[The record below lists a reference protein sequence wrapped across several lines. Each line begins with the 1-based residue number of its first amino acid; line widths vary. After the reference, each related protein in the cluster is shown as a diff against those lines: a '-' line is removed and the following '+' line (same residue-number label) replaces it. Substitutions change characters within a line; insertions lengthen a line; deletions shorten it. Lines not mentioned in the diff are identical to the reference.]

1 MSIKQL
7 SLSLTPNFLRS
18 YVDRIQASPLGYRL
32 ARGAFWSLAGAA
44 ISRTLGLASSII
56 VARLIGKVG
65 FGELGIINS
74 TIGMLGPLAGFQMG
88 LTATKY
94 VAEFRNKDPLR
105 AGRIIALSNT
115 VALLTG
121 ILAALALVILAPW
134 IATNTLAA
142 PHLSD
147 LLQISSLIILFGVL
161 SGVQAGA
168 LAGFEAF
175 RTIAWVNLLGGVATF
190 PLIVG
195 GVYLGGLKGAVWG
208 MVLSTGLIWALHQ
221 WALHCQA
228 KQAGIP
234 LNYMGCTRE
243 WNVLWRFSLPSTL
256 ASMVSGPVAWASNAI
271 LVNQPNGYAEMGI
284 FNAANQWRTPII
296 FLTSSLGAIAL
307 PVLSDLWGE
316 EDRTNFNKVLKSNL
330 FFNAAIAL
338 IIALPIAIFSRLI
351 MASYGKG
358 FEEGYWVVVILSF
371 SAVVMAVS
379 NILGQAIVS
388 KGRMWL
394 NFGLY
399 SMWAVVMLLTAV
411 FLIPRYLSSGLSLGM
426 ASAWVVFVGAQLFFV
441 YKLRI

>member
-1 MSIKQL
+1 MTIKEL
-7 SLSLTPNFLRS
+7 VLSLTPDFLRPYLDS
-18 YVDRIQASPLGYRL
+18 IQASPLGYRL
-32 ARGAFWSLAGAA
+32 AKGAFWSLAGAA
-44 ISRTLGLASSII
+44 ISRILGLASSII

-105 AGRIIALSNT
+105 AGRIIGLSNT

-147 LLQISSLIILFGVL
+147 LLQISSLTILFGVL

-175 RTIAWVNLLGGVATF
+175 KTIAWVNLLGGVATF

-208 MVLSTGLIWALHQ
+208 MVFSSGLIWALHQ
-221 WALHCQA
+221 WALHCEA
-228 KQAGIP
+228 KRAGIP

-243 WNVLWRFSLPSTL
+243 WSVLWRFSLPSML

-284 FNAANQWRTPII
+284 FNAANQWRTPVI
-296 FLTSSLGAIAL
+296 FLTSSLGAIVL
-307 PVLSDLWGE
+307 PVLSDLHGK
-316 EDRTNFNKVLKSNL
+316 EDRVSYSKVLQSNL
-330 FFNAAIAL
+330 VLNLIIAL
-338 IIALPIAIFSRLI
+338 IIALLISAFSRLI

-394 NFGLY
+394 AVGLHGT
-399 SMWAVVMLLTAV
+399 WAIIMLLAAWYLVQGYGATGLALAT
-411 FLIPRYLSSGLSLGM
+411 LI
-426 ASAWVVFVGAQLFFV
+426 AWVSYTGALAFFNRDAF
-441 YKLRI
+441 K